1 MADSD
6 ALLRALVEA
15 ARELGRCTATSE
27 ALRAEFTELHNFVNE
42 QLSVNYR
49 DIADRVSALETARAE
64 RRGRWKTFTAIG
76 AAIAGASGLI
86 GLAIDWLRHPPH

>member
-15 ARELGRCTATSE
+15 ARELGRTTATLE
-27 ALRAEFTELHNFVNE
+27 AIRAEFGELHNFVNE
-42 QLSVNYR
+42 QLAVNYR
-49 DIADRVSALETARAE
+49 DLADRVAKIEENQAE

-86 GLAIDWLRHPPH
+86 GLGIDWLRHVAH